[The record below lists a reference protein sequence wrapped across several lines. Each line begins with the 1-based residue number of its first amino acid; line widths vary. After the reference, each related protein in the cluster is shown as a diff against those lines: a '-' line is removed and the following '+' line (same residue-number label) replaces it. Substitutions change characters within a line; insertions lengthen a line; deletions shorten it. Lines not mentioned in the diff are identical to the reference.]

1 MRTNASD
8 RQDERHF
15 FAWCAAFI
23 VLLVFAGFSRTYFL
37 HTFFQLPAPSLFLR
51 VHGAVMS
58 GWILIYFVQTILVSV
73 NRVAVHR
80 AFGMFGAGYAA
91 LVVGF
96 GTTATFLSARREV
109 RGHTDA
115 VFSFLNVFGLELAQM
130 FLFASLVVAAI
141 WLRNRPDH
149 HKRLMLLATLC
160 ILPNAVV
167 RLFLRFFDTNLAFL
181 SIWATLVVVIVLID
195 SIRNRRLHPAFG
207 IGAATALAVMYVAQ
221 FASRTQVWQVFASH
235 LVR

>member
-1 MRTNASD
+1 ML
-8 RQDERHF
+8 
-15 FAWCAAFI
+15 CAAFI

-37 HTFFQLPAPSLFLR
+37 QTLFRVPAPSSFLR
-51 VHGAVMS
+51 IHGAVMS
-58 GWILIYFVQTILVSV
+58 GWILIYFIQTMLVSV
-73 NRVAVHR
+73 NRVRSHR
-80 AFGMFGAGYAA
+80 KFGMFGAGYAV
-91 LVVGF
+91 LVVAF

-130 FLFASLVVAAI
+130 FLFAAFVVAAI

-149 HKRLMLLATLC
+149 HKRFMLLATLC
-160 ILPNAVV
+160 MLPNAIV
-167 RLFLRFFDTNLAFL
+167 RLFLRFFDTNLDFL

-195 SIRNRRLHPAFG
+195 SLRNRRLHPAFG
-207 IGAATALAVMYVAQ
+207 IGVTIALTTMYVAQ
-221 FASRTQVWQVFASH
+221 FASRTQAWQIFASH